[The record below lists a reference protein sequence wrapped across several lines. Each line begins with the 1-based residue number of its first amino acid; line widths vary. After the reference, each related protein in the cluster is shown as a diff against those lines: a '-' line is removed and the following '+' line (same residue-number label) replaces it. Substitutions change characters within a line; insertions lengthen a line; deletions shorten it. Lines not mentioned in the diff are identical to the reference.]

1 MNNNN
6 NNGDKV
12 VITVVLVI
20 CGILVLGVAAFLFF
34 IGVIFFTAVD
44 EFKTFSDEYSER
56 YEEYEDSYYDEDD
69 EYYEEDYEEE
79 EDYDTS
85 IEDEAYST
93 ESFIRILPSEIASLS
108 KGKTIVVWVGRQS
121 CSYCA
126 MYAPVIS
133 DVGKDN
139 NIPVYY
145 VDLEDL
151 INFDSQY
158 PYISDERNYNILEGL
173 DGIEGWETFAKD
185 NMGGTPLT
193 LIIKDNKVI
202 GGLSGYTEE
211 DGVINEF
218 KRTGLIEN

>member
-6 NNGDKV
+6 NSGDKV

-20 CGILVLGVAAFLFF
+20 CGILVLGVVVFLFLM
-34 IGVIFFTAVD
+34 GVIFFTAYN
-44 EFKTFSDEYSER
+44 EIENISAEHSER
-56 YEEYEDSYYDEDD
+56 YEDYYDEYEDD

-79 EDYDTS
+79 DYDTS
-85 IEDEAYST
+85 IGDEAYST
-93 ESFIRILPSEIASLS
+93 ESFVKILPSEIASLS
-108 KGKTIVVWVGRQS
+108 KGETIVVWVGRQS
-121 CSYCA
+121 CSYCG

-139 NIPVYY
+139 NVTIYY
-145 VDLEDL
+145 VDFEDL
-151 INFDSQY
+151 VSFDSQY

-211 DGVINEF
+211 TGVINEF